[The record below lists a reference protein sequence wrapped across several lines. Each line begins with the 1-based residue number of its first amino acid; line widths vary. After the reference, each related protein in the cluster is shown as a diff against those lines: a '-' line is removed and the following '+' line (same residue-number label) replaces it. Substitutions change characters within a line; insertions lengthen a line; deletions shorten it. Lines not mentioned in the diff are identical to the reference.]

1 MLRKLNTKHLDEM
14 KVSLENPIQFPLISP
29 RYSAGQTKEPM
40 MNHIHSETTT
50 VSSSGTTSVKL
61 PISHYGNNV
70 NVLEPIL
77 PLISDASPSD
87 IQFRTE
93 SKRSDSTDNSGDPFE
108 EVDTFHLNDL
118 VDRKSST
125 TASSSSSAG
134 SSSTNSSRQSPFKPS
149 TAKADRM
156 GYLVECTE
164 NFLKICG
171 LGDDYKSHSLI
182 SLVKFSNP
190 EKLQQQAYMLDSL
203 ASSGEAGK
211 GVQWVAELNN
221 TYMDV
226 SYEFHVTLS
235 PGSPDRLSG
244 YELDVDL
251 KSVACSARNSFLN
264 SHAAGMM
271 CRQASNIV
279 GSMKDPGLR
288 ILVVDDSMLVLKVVS
303 RLIQGEGHI
312 VDCRKD
318 GLEALE
324 ALKNTEYD
332 AVIMDIHMPEMNG
345 LEASFEFRSHE
356 GLMLQYRSE
365 IQSSKLK
372 IIAMS
377 ADFNDALIAE
387 VIKAGFDGFLAKPLT
402 LAGFRDLKLRP
413 SLLRHTSCRV
423 STMS

>member
-1 MLRKLNTKHLDEM
+1 M
-14 KVSLENPIQFPLISP
+14 KVSLDSPTQTQFPVISP
-29 RYSAGQTKEPM
+29 RYGWGQTKESLLK
-40 MNHIHSETTT
+40 NVQSETTT
-50 VSSSGTTSVKL
+50 VSSSGTTSVKV
-61 PISHYGNNV
+61 PISHRGNNA
-70 NVLEPIL
+70 NVLESVL
-77 PLISDASPSD
+77 PLISAATPSD
-87 IQFRTE
+87 AQFRTAVKG
-93 SKRSDSTDNSGDPFE
+93 SNSTSNSRDIFE
-108 EVDTFHLNDL
+108 EVDTFHLDEL
-118 VDRKSST
+118 VERKSSRA
-125 TASSSSSAG
+125 ASICSSVG
-134 SSSTNSSRQSPFKPS
+134 SSTPNSSRQSPFKPS

-156 GYLVECTE
+156 GYLTECTE

-211 GVQWVAELNN
+211 GVLWVAELNN

-226 SYEFHVTLS
+226 SYEVHVTLS

-251 KSVACSARNSFLN
+251 KSVATSARNSFLN
-264 SHAAGMM
+264 SQAASMM
-271 CRQASNIV
+271 CRQATNIV
-279 GSMKDPGLR
+279 GNMKDPGLR

-312 VDCRKD
+312 VDCKKD

-324 ALKNTEYD
+324 ALKNNLYD

-356 GLMLQYRSE
+356 GLMLQYRSGA
-365 IQSSKLK
+365 QSTKLK

-377 ADFNDALIAE
+377 ADFSDSLIAD
-387 VIKAGFDGFLAKPLT
+387 VMKAGFDGFLAKPLT

-413 SLLRHTSCRV
+413 SLLRNASCRNNV
-423 STMS
+423 M

>member
-1 MLRKLNTKHLDEM
+1 MNTLDKM
-14 KVSLENPIQFPLISP
+14 KVSLDSPTQTQFPVISP
-29 RYSAGQTKEPM
+29 RYGWGQTKDSRLK
-40 MNHIHSETTT
+40 NSHSETTT
-50 VSSSGTTSVKL
+50 VSSSGTTSVKV
-61 PISHYGNNV
+61 PISHYGDNA
-70 NVLEPIL
+70 NVLDNVL
-77 PLISDASPSD
+77 PQISAATPSD
-87 IQFRTE
+87 SHFRTAAKG
-93 SKRSDSTDNSGDPFE
+93 SNSTSNSRDTFE
-108 EVDTFHLNDL
+108 EVDSFHYDEIIE
-118 VDRKSST
+118 RKSSRA
-125 TASSSSSAG
+125 ASICSSAG
-134 SSSTNSSRQSPFKPS
+134 SSTPNSSRQSPFKPS

-203 ASSGEAGK
+203 ASGEAGK
-211 GVQWVAELNN
+211 GVHWVAELNN

-226 SYEFHVTLS
+226 SYEVHVTLS
-235 PGSPDRLSG
+235 QGSSDRLSG

-251 KSVACSARNSFLN
+251 RSVATSARNSFLN
-264 SHAAGMM
+264 SHAASMM

-312 VDCRKD
+312 VDCKKD

-324 ALKNTEYD
+324 ALKNNLYD

-356 GLMLQYRSE
+356 GLMLQYRSGA
-365 IQSSKLK
+365 QSSKLK

-377 ADFNDALIAE
+377 ADFNEALIKE
-387 VIKAGFDGFLAKPLT
+387 VMKAGFDGFLAKPLT
-402 LAGFRDLKLRP
+402 LSGFRDLKLRP
-413 SLLRHTSCRV
+413 SLLRNASCRNNV
-423 STMS
+423 M